1 MFLLPDILVD
11 RVLLS
16 TQYPFTLN
24 GELITNIETE
34 LSSNDYNITFKTT
47 TYEYHISLY
56 KYKFLLRSAIYDQVD
71 ILSND
76 YTNSQDDNIFFNELI
91 QHTNHNRFF
100 DFFMDKLWDQ
110 VNNGNP
116 SSLYSLLVAQH
127 RCSSYLDQHKYYTSK
142 YIYVDGHEFRKL
154 SFQQIID
161 DAFLSTFGR
170 SLLYVSSSHEPFRGH
185 RSMITTTDACF
196 PPNQNWYTITIM
208 EESKNNKN
216 YIHPYNY
223 KPKYIPHYMKNEDKA
238 TTLLLGAEIEV
249 GESNHSNSEH
259 NNVVKKC
266 IQIINGSDSD
276 KEDLIYSTYDSTV
289 EIEFDTM
296 PCSLEFHKHKMN
308 YKQMFE
314 YLDQKGYKGH
324 DCNSAG
330 LHIHVNRSYLGK
342 SSLIQ
347 ELVISKILYIL
358 EKFNDNI
365 CVIARRNND
374 YSKFVGDKKDEVSA
388 VELYGKYKN
397 FGKRA
402 ALNLNHPD
410 TIEFRMFRSTL
421 KYETFILTL
430 EFVKDIVDFAKSV
443 QIEDI
448 ENIKWEDLMK
458 TFSLDLKKYYTF
470 RSSRN
475 SNEAILKKKI
485 ASLKKQIK
493 NCKNSFILK
502 TLNSELSCKQ
512 AELKRCLKIKRMIDK
527 KLLPEDTLFN
537 IEEVGTI
544 NHNITFSSSA
554 LDTDRLQDWT
564 FNQPLTFLV

>member
-24 GELITNIETE
+24 GELIVNIETE
-34 LSSNDYNITFKTT
+34 FSTDDYGSYITFKTT

-56 KYKFLLRSAIYDQVD
+56 KYKFLLRSAIYDQID

-76 YTNSQDDNIFFNELI
+76 YTNSQDNNIFFDEIMWCADYNY
-91 QHTNHNRFF
+91 FF
-100 DFFMDKLWDQ
+100 NFFMDKLHDQ
-110 VNNGNP
+110 VNNGNH
-116 SSLYSLLVAQH
+116 SSLYSLLVTQN
-127 RCSSYLDQHKYYTSK
+127 RCSSYLDQHRYYTSK

-161 DAFLSTFGR
+161 DTFLSIFER
-170 SLLYVSSSHEPFRGH
+170 SLLYVTSSHESSRGH
-185 RSMITTTDACF
+185 RSMVTTNAYL
-196 PPNQNWYTITIM
+196 PLNQNEYIIM
-208 EESKNNKN
+208 EKSKN

-223 KPKYIPHYMKNEDKA
+223 KPEYIPYYMKNEDKA

-249 GESNHSNSEH
+249 GGSNHGKSEH

-276 KEDLIYSTYDSTV
+276 KEYLIYSTYDSTV

-296 PCSLEFHKHKMN
+296 PCSLEFHKHEMN

-314 YLDQKGYKGH
+314 YLNQKGYKGH
-324 DCNSAG
+324 DCESAG

-342 SSLIQ
+342 TSPIQ

-365 CVIARRNND
+365 CVIARRDND
-374 YSKFVGDKKDEVSA
+374 YSKFVGDKKDEVST

-458 TFSLDLKKYYTF
+458 TFSLDLKNYYTF
-470 RSSRN
+470 RLSKN
-475 SNEAILKKKI
+475 SKENILKKKI
-485 ASLKKQIK
+485 ASLKKQIR

-502 TLNSELSCKQ
+502 TLNSELSRNQ
-512 AELKRCLKIKRMIDK
+512 AELKRCLKNKHKIDK
-527 KLLPEDTLFN
+527 KTPLEDVC
-537 IEEVGTI
+537 ISHEE
-544 NHNITFSSSA
+544 ITGGFSGSI
-554 LDTDRLQDWT
+554 RGWYLQGHSYSNFIDVRDI
-564 FNQPLTFLV
+564 PYRD

>member
-76 YTNSQDDNIFFNELI
+76 YTNSQDYNIFFNELI
-91 QHTNHNRFF
+91 QHTNHNRLFG
-100 DFFMDKLWDQ
+100 FFMDKLCDQ

-170 SLLYVSSSHEPFRGH
+170 SLLYVSSSHELSRGH
-185 RSMITTTDACF
+185 RSMVTTDAYL
-196 PPNQNWYTITIM
+196 PLNQNGYTIM
-208 EESKNNKN
+208 EKSKNNKN

-223 KPKYIPHYMKNEDKA
+223 KPVYIPHYMENEDNA
-238 TTLLLGAEIEV
+238 TTLLLGVEIEV
-249 GESNHSNSEH
+249 GGSNHGKSEH

-470 RSSRN
+470 RLSRN

-564 FNQPLTFLV
+564 VNQPLTFLV